1 MGAVVFFAA
10 AILGCMLSGALA
22 NKAMERWNSRLRA
35 VAIGV
40 IAAPICVIL
49 GAFLSA
55 QFYSDF
61 ELRTGV
67 MFALVLMTIFAAGL
81 TALVGCL
88 IAAFIAIG
96 LKQPVDTVWS
106 SEDGDTHGY
115 RSDDDAERYG

>member
-1 MGAVVFFAA
+1 MGAIVFFAA
-10 AILGCMLSGALA
+10 AIVGCMLSGTLA

-40 IAAPICVIL
+40 IPAPTCVIL

-55 QFYSDF
+55 QFYSEQ

-67 MFALVLMTIFAAGL
+67 MFALGLMTIFAAGL
-81 TALVGCL
+81 TALVGGL

-96 LKQPVDTVWS
+96 LKQPLDTVWS
-106 SEDGDTHGY
+106 SEDGDTEGY
-115 RSDDDAERYG
+115 RSDDEKERYG